1 MHCSVTGNSVLKLN
15 VTVSTQHW
23 AVGKGFWHTT
33 FRANTFDMKT
43 NGTYTSPENMFVTVV
58 RRFLP
63 KNVYSKL
70 NKYGLC
76 LWYLFFLVQSNSS
89 LCCLWHSANGRPAI
103 LAIPA
108 ISMVH
113 PSAEQLGTG
122 NRVETCRRTEKG
134 TLDEHLLFSKFS

>member
-33 FRANTFDMKT
+33 FRANTFDMET

-63 KNVYSKL
+63 KNVYSNLK
-70 NKYGLC
+70 KYGLC
-76 LWYLFFLVQSNSS
+76 LWYLFFFWYNL
-89 LCCLWHSANGRPAI
+89 I
-103 LAIPA
+103 LRCVAF
-108 ISMVH
+108 
-113 PSAEQLGTG
+113 
-122 NRVETCRRTEKG
+122 G
-134 TLDEHLLFSKFS
+134 TLPMAALRSLRSLRSQWFILLLSNLELEID

>member
-33 FRANTFDMKT
+33 FRANTFDMET
-43 NGTYTSPENMFVTVV
+43 NGTYTPPENMFVTVV
-58 RRFLP
+58 RRFLS

-70 NKYGLC
+70 KKYGLC
-76 LWYLFFLVQSNSS
+76 LWYLFCLVLSNSS

-108 ISMVH
+108 ISMVN
-113 PSAEQLGTG
+113 PSAEQLGM
-122 NRVETCRRTEKG
+122 EI
-134 TLDEHLLFSKFS
+134 D